1 MYEQL
6 TESALGQTTDYI
18 HSLYD
23 TAHTFN
29 TYTTVYDVL
38 GIQYTIV
45 HLSLLQ
51 TKLYVLPTP
60 LLNGVQLF
68 QCINMLAIHRL
79 N

>member
-29 TYTTVYDVL
+29 TYTTIYDV
-38 GIQYTIV
+38 YNRV
-45 HLSLLQ
+45 
-51 TKLYVLPTP
+51 
-60 LLNGVQLF
+60 
-68 QCINMLAIHRL
+68 
-79 N
+79 